1 MRYTKALSVVL
12 LTHLATAAFGQ
23 SSSAMPEEALH
34 LQKEWARVNYEVSED
49 DRADAMSN
57 LVASCD
63 AMSPENPAV
72 ETVIWCGIV
81 RSTYAGMASPFSAM
95 KYAKAARQ
103 DFENAIEVDGEALSG
118 SAYTSLGTL
127 YFKVPGWP
135 VGFGDDDEAG
145 EYLKKGLGL
154 NPDGIDPNYFYGE
167 YLYEQ
172 GECEESRQHLL
183 KAKNAQPRPDRPVAD
198 RGRQM
203 EIDNLLSKMDDKLG
217 D

>member
-1 MRYTKALSVVL
+1 MKYSKVLSAVL
-12 LTHLATAAFGQ
+12 LTQLAATAFGQ
-23 SSSAMPEEALH
+23 SPSGIPQEAQH

-49 DRADAMSN
+49 DRADAMAE
-57 LVASCD
+57 LVDSCD
-63 AMSPENPAV
+63 SMAPVNSAV

-81 RSTYAGMASPFSAM
+81 RSTYAGLASPFSAM

-103 DFENAIEVDGEALSG
+103 DFEKAIEINAEALSG

-135 VGFGDDDEAG
+135 VGFGSDNEA
-145 EYLKKGLGL
+145 EKYLQKGLGL

-172 GECEESRQHLL
+172 GEYAKSREHLL
-183 KAKNAQPRPDRPVAD
+183 KAKDASPRPNRPIAD
-198 RGRQM
+198 RGRQL
-203 EIDNLLSKMDDKLG
+203 EIDTLLSKVDKKLG
-217 D
+217 G